1 MPFVRTIPYSEA
13 DGELKAMYDQL
24 LQTRGNISNV
34 IAVNSLRPHIMKTLS
49 AHNNS
54 VMRSESGLSP
64 AERQMIAMV
73 VSAINRCQ
81 Y

>member
-64 AERQMIAMV
+64 AERQMIATV